1 MDPIE
6 RMEVYRSVR
15 AILVRNYI
23 DLGRLVIQIST
34 GTVLLR
40 GTLQRLMGAAPLSPE
55 AIQGMIQEIKRL
67 RGVRRVITDFDNW
80 SLADDARSAAEKT
93 GVPPTPAAA
102 SETPYHDLS
111 GEEPPGDDG
120 SPA

>member
-1 MDPIE
+1 MDPVE
-6 RMEVYRSVR
+6 RMEIYRSVR

-40 GTLQRLMGAAPLSPE
+40 GTLQRLMGASPLSPE
-55 AIQGMIQEIKRL
+55 AIQGMLQEIKRL

-80 SLADDARSAAEKT
+80 ALGEDTRGVGEKAA
-93 GVPPTPAAA
+93 PPPAAA
-102 SETPYHDLS
+102 TPEVPYHDLS
-111 GEEPPGDDG
+111 ADEPPPGEN
-120 SPA
+120 SAS